1 LLPGLKNRD
10 FAEQKRKTFRQ
21 KKEESNMIARVYA
34 ELIRKGKKTLG
45 DVPKSLQ
52 EAVQV
57 ELNRQGTIGNE

>member
-1 LLPGLKNRD
+1 
-10 FAEQKRKTFRQ
+10 
-21 KKEESNMIARVYA
+21 MIARVYA